1 MRAGRLGDGE
11 QRPAAAAGRQAAL
24 AAAATCALAVLVA
37 WAALI
42 GPDQVFTGP
51 GPTPSSVTTSATES
65 AIEEDTLREDAEDVA
80 RRADPPWWVRLVVW
94 AFEAL
99 VLLMVLGLLVVGGR
113 ALVDAWRRRRSP
125 PERREDPGF
134 ETLGAS
140 ARVEAAVRDDA
151 AAQDAVLAEGTA
163 RNAIVAAWHRFEVQG
178 ERAGV
183 RRREWETSSE
193 FTLRMLDEAGADSAA
208 VTRLGELYREARFS
222 RHEVGEEHRAAAVEA
237 LAAIRASLGSLR

>member
-1 MRAGRLGDGE
+1 MRAVRGDGE
-11 QRPAAAAGRQAAL
+11 QRPAAGRQAAL
-24 AAAATCALAVLVA
+24 AVAATCALAVLVA

-42 GPDQVFTGP
+42 GPERVFTGP
-51 GPTPSSVTTSATES
+51 GPTPSSETTSPTES
-65 AIEEDTLREDAEDVA
+65 VLEEDRLREDAEDGA
-80 RRADPPWWVRLVVW
+80 RPADPPWWARLLVW
-94 AFEAL
+94 VFEAL
-99 VLLMVLGLLVVGGR
+99 VLLVVLALLVVGSR
-113 ALVDAWRRRRSP
+113 ALVDVWRRRRRTV
-125 PERREDPGF
+125 PELREDPGF
-134 ETLGAS
+134 ETLAAG

-151 AAQDAVLAEGTA
+151 AAQDAVLAEGSA

-222 RHEVGEEHRAAAVEA
+222 RHEVDEEHRVAAVEA